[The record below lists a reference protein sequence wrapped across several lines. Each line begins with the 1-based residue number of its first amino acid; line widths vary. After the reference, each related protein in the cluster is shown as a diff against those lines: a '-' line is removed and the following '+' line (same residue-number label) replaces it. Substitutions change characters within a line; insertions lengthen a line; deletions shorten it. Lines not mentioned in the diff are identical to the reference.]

1 MLLRQATF
9 KVSINFKA
17 IMTNDETRVPFLD
30 RLIHHDSVFGEI
42 QIKNELDLLHEKKS
56 YPGKYCDKP
65 FEHLE
70 ITPNGDCV
78 LCCPAWLSNLIG
90 NIYEDSILNI
100 WNSEKANLI
109 RQTIL
114 DASYKYCSNSLCPFL
129 VNDSLP
135 NIDTIPQPY
144 LKKYPKNIVLG
155 IDESCNLTCP
165 SCRSTRVSYTS
176 GDKYERKKAVFNKVI
191 NEFFSIPHNEDITL
205 TLNSSGDLFGSK
217 ITRDFMFNFDPTPWP
232 NLKLNVMTHGV
243 LFTKKYWDR
252 MHLWQNRIQTFHIS
266 FDAATEETYDKIR
279 VGGHWPTLLENCRLI
294 YKQVDQFKKIS
305 IDFIVQDLNYKEI
318 PAFIELVNREFPK
331 ATAMLQ
337 LVVDWGTWNSE
348 EFKQRAVWKEDHPD
362 YLEYKQILETVR
374 NKIRSSEYKNVYLG
388 NVGN

>member
-1 MLLRQATF
+1 
-9 KVSINFKA
+9 
-17 IMTNDETRVPFLD
+17 MTNSDTRVPFLD
-30 RLIHHDSVFGEI
+30 RLLHHDSVFGEI
-42 QIKNELDLLHEKKS
+42 QIKNELDLVQEKKTF
-56 YPGKYCDKP
+56 PGKYCDKP

-90 NIYEDSILNI
+90 NIYEDSVLNI
-100 WNSEKANLI
+100 WNGDKANLI

-114 DASYKYCSNSLCPFL
+114 DASYKYCSNTLCPAL

-144 LKKYPKNIVLG
+144 FKKYPRNIVLG

-165 SCRSTRVSYTS
+165 SCRSTRVSYAS
-176 GDKYERKKAVFNKVI
+176 GEKYERKKAVFDKVI
-191 NEFFSIPHNEDITL
+191 NEFFSVPHNEDITL

-217 ITRDFMFNFDPTPWP
+217 ITRDFIFNFDPTPWP
-232 NLKLNVMTHGV
+232 NLKLNIMTHGV